1 MRTRRTKI
9 KKWLAPGEKLEDI
22 IEGKKFLNPQN
33 VMNRHQQPVP
43 PHPPVSRK
51 HPHKIHGILVVTSE
65 RAIFFERRFGGRL
78 RDDSDKLWRQL
89 INVHLDEGFFSSKL
103 KLEFFR
109 YHDSI
114 VYHNPHKPG
123 ETPIDPPWELTNLPK
138 RRARNVY
145 TALKCK
151 ERIWKEKR
159 RVEQL
164 EHNKTLGGKYLQM
177 ESPHPPETTGDDQ
190 L

>member
-9 KKWLAPGEKLEDI
+9 KKWLAPDEKLENI
-22 IEGKKFLNPQN
+22 IEEKGFSGQW
-33 VMNRHQQPVP
+33 M
-43 PHPPVSRK
+43 
-51 HPHKIHGILVVTSE
+51 LVITSE
-65 RAIFFERRFGGRL
+65 RAILFKRRFGGRL
-78 RDDSDKLWRQL
+78 RDESDKLWRQL
-89 INVHLDEGFFSSKL
+89 IDVHLDEGFFSSKL
-103 KLEFFR
+103 KIVFFH

-114 VYHNPHKPG
+114 VYHNPHKPVG
-123 ETPIDPPWELTNLPK
+123 TPIDPPWVLTNLPK
-138 RRARNVY
+138 WRARDVY

-164 EHNKTLGGKYLQM
+164 EHDKALGGKYLQM